1 MTTVSTTATDP
12 AQSMSSSSSS
22 TAGITRVLTKLAKS
36 VDDGNYYEAHQMY
49 HSVSRRYLRT
59 DPTAACELLH
69 QGALNM
75 LRHDQIGSAA
85 DLAQRL
91 LDVYESVPIRISDD
105 NNRGAAA
112 RTRVLNIFHAFPL
125 KTEQCDNFVR
135 AAIKWSARGGNGASP
150 LGDPHMHHA
159 IGSRYYAEMQY
170 FDAETHFIYG
180 TLDSARAWARMAL
193 EWSTQ
198 GYFPDPGYFVAR
210 GVLAYL
216 ALRKIGSAAVMFE
229 TFVQR
234 IDKAANSSSDGSL
247 AAGGGAQEA
256 GTAAVVERW
265 AGLKGAA
272 LPFASA
278 DGSESFPLAMYASS
292 LLNFCQFLILCVQR
306 DAATQFSALRA
317 RYRDV
322 LAFDGYLV
330 ELVDK
335 IAEAFFDLG
344 PKKPVNPLEAMMKSL
359 FAGPSLSAPSSSSRK
374 AVEPAPMVD
383 MD

>member
-1 MTTVSTTATDP
+1 MTSDSTTAAAAAVPT
-12 AQSMSSSSSS
+12 STSS
-22 TAGITRVLTKLAKS
+22 TAGIARVLAKLSKS

-59 DPTAACELLH
+59 DPAAACELLH

-91 LDVYESVPIRISDD
+91 LDVYESVPIRVTDAE
-105 NNRGAAA
+105 RGSQA
-112 RTRVLNIFHAFPL
+112 RTRLLDIFHAFPL

-135 AAIKWSARGGNGASP
+135 AAVKWSARGDGAAP
-150 LGDPHMHHA
+150 LGDPQIHHA
-159 IGSRYYAEMQY
+159 IGSRYYAEKQY
-170 FDAETHFIYG
+170 FDAESHFIYG

-193 EWSTQ
+193 EWSTE

-210 GVLAYL
+210 AVLPYL
-216 ALRKIGSAAVMFE
+216 ALRKIGSAATMFE
-229 TFVQR
+229 TF
-234 IDKAANSSSDGSL
+234 
-247 AAGGGAQEA
+247 
-256 GTAAVVERW
+256 RW

-272 LPFASA
+272 LPFSSA
-278 DGSESFPLAMYASS
+278 DGSESFPLVLYASS

-306 DAATQFSALRA
+306 DAATQFTALRA

-322 LAFDGYLV
+322 IAFDGYLV
-330 ELVDK
+330 ELVEK
-335 IAEAFFDLG
+335 IAEGFFDLG

-359 FAGPSLSAPSSSSRK
+359 FAGPSPSAPAPPSTRR
-374 AVEPAPMVD
+374 ALEPTQMAD

>member
-1 MTTVSTTATDP
+1 MTSDSTTAAAAAVPT
-12 AQSMSSSSSS
+12 STSS
-22 TAGITRVLTKLAKS
+22 TAGIARVLAKLSKS

-59 DPTAACELLH
+59 DPAAACELLH

-91 LDVYESVPIRISDD
+91 LDVYESVPIRVTDAE
-105 NNRGAAA
+105 RGSQA
-112 RTRVLNIFHAFPL
+112 RTRLLDIFHAFPL

-135 AAIKWSARGGNGASP
+135 AAVKWSARGDGAAP
-150 LGDPHMHHA
+150 LGDPQIHHA
-159 IGSRYYAEMQY
+159 IGSRYYAEKQY
-170 FDAETHFIYG
+170 FDAESHFIYG

-193 EWSTQ
+193 EWSTE

-210 GVLAYL
+210 AVLPYL
-216 ALRKIGSAAVMFE
+216 ALRKIGSAATMFE

-234 IDKAANSSSDGSL
+234 IDKAAANSGSD
-247 AAGGGAQEA
+247 EA
-256 GTAAVVERW
+256 EASASTAAASQRW

-272 LPFASA
+272 LPFSSA
-278 DGSESFPLAMYASS
+278 DGSESFPLVLYASS

-306 DAATQFSALRA
+306 DAATQFTALRA

-322 LAFDGYLV
+322 IAFDGYLV
-330 ELVDK
+330 ELVEK
-335 IAEAFFDLG
+335 IAEGFFDLG

-359 FAGPSLSAPSSSSRK
+359 FAGPSPSAPAPPSTRR
-374 AVEPAPMVD
+374 ALEPTQMAD